1 MLLLLLL
8 LLRRRSGRAG
18 AVLVRVGLVI
28 REGVVVEEGVVG
40 ILRDDFRFLARAV
53 VRRRVVTGI
62 VLFGG
67 LCDFAGGSDDEGI
80 CE

>member
-1 MLLLLLL
+1 M
-8 LLRRRSGRAG
+8 
-18 AVLVRVGLVI
+18 
-28 REGVVVEEGVVG
+28 VEEGVVG
-40 ILRDDFRFLARAV
+40 ILRDDFRFLARAA

-67 LCDFAGGSDDEGI
+67 LCDFAGGSDDEGN